1 MSDLQQRYESTL
13 SAIRHGA
20 SDSDVKQFI
29 SFRVGAEDYAIDIL
43 AVREI
48 KGWTQTTCLP
58 NQPDYVRGVLNLRGA
73 IVPVFDLRCRFGRG
87 ATKATAKHVVI
98 IVSLA
103 DRLAGL
109 LVDQVSDI
117 LSVSP
122 DAIGPVP
129 EIDAG
134 QSQSWLS
141 GLVTINDAMVVL
153 LSLENLFETTAL
165 AGGPSLEQS
174 AA

>member
-1 MSDLQQRYESTL
+1 MSEVQRHYEDTL
-13 SAIRHGA
+13 SAIGRGTN
-20 SDSDVKQFI
+20 DSDLEQFI
-29 SFRVGAEDYAIDIL
+29 SFRVGTEDYAIDIL

-48 KGWTQTTCLP
+48 KGWTRTTVLP

-87 ATKATAKHVVI
+87 TTEATSKHVVI
-98 IVSLA
+98 IVSVA

-117 LSVSP
+117 LSVAP

-129 EIDAG
+129 ELEAG
-134 QSQSWLS
+134 RSQTWLS
-141 GLVTINDAMVVL
+141 GIITVNETMVVL
-153 LSLENLFETTAL
+153 LSLDTLFENVTLTSAN
-165 AGGPSLEQS
+165 APEQS